1 MMLKKFTWSLLIG
14 LLALGGEAGVINTI
28 NCPDC
33 GSDVSVRAVFC
44 PKCGCSKEAIVQH
57 YRAVENASKLSDSEA
72 KALLGSAYMGQMGRV
87 RFFRERRQIESVL
100 TNFTDSVKTYSPEA
114 KKGAESAS
122 VKAKKILKMGFT
134 LDQIFTMRMD
144 LVDELLGRR
153 RNMVIP

>member
-1 MMLKKFTWSLLIG
+1 MMQVRIIASAVLCLLAYVGIAG
-14 LLALGGEAGVINTI
+14 LLNTI

-153 RNMVIP
+153 RNIVIP

>member
-1 MMLKKFTWSLLIG
+1 MLVRIVGSTVVCLLAYAGTAG
-14 LLALGGEAGVINTI
+14 LLNII

-33 GSDVSVRAVFC
+33 GADVSVRAVFC

-57 YRAVENASKLSDSEA
+57 YRAVENASKLSESEA

-87 RFFRERRQIESVL
+87 QFFRERRQIESVL

>member
-1 MMLKKFTWSLLIG
+1 MLVRIVGSTVICLLAYAGTAG
-14 LLALGGEAGVINTI
+14 LLNII

-33 GSDVSVRAVFC
+33 GADVSVRAVFC

-57 YRAVENASKLSDSEA
+57 YRAVENASKLSESEA

>member
-1 MMLKKFTWSLLIG
+1 MRSVLLLVCASLSVGAFAG
-14 LLALGGEAGVINTI
+14 LLNTI

-33 GSDVSVRAVFC
+33 GFDVSIRSVFC
-44 PKCGCSKEAIVQH
+44 PKCGCSKEAITQH
-57 YRAVENASKLSDSEA
+57 YRAVENASRLSDSEA
-72 KALLGSAYMGQMGRV
+72 KTLLGAAYMGQMGRV

-122 VKAKKILKMGFT
+122 VKTKKILKMGFT

>member
-1 MMLKKFTWSLLIG
+1 MMQVRIIASAVLCLLAYVGIAG
-14 LLALGGEAGVINTI
+14 LLNTI

-44 PKCGCSKEAIVQH
+44 PKCGCSKESIAQH
-57 YRAVENASKLSDSEA
+57 YQAIENASKMSDSDVR
-72 KALLGSAYMGQMGRV
+72 ALLGSSYMGQMGRV

-114 KKGAESAS
+114 KKGAELAS
-122 VKAKKILKMGFT
+122 VKVKKILKMGFT

-153 RNMVIP
+153 RNMVTR

>member
-1 MMLKKFTWSLLIG
+1 MQVRIVGVAVVCLLAYAGMAG
-14 LLALGGEAGVINTI
+14 LLNII

-33 GSDVSVRAVFC
+33 GSDVSIRAVFC
-44 PKCGCSKEAIVQH
+44 PKCGCTKEAITQH

-100 TNFTDSVKTYSPEA
+100 TNFTDSVKAYSPEA
-114 KKGAESAS
+114 KKGAELAS
-122 VKAKKILKMGFT
+122 VKVKMILKMGFT

-153 RNMVIP
+153 RKMVAP

>member
-1 MMLKKFTWSLLIG
+1 MQVKIVGAAVVCLLAYAGMAG
-14 LLALGGEAGVINTI
+14 LLNII

-33 GSDVSVRAVFC
+33 GSDVSIRAVFC
-44 PKCGCSKEAIVQH
+44 PKCGCTKEAITQH

>member
-1 MMLKKFTWSLLIG
+1 MLVRIVGSTVVCLLAYAGTAG
-14 LLALGGEAGVINTI
+14 LLNII

-33 GSDVSVRAVFC
+33 GADVSVRAVFC

-57 YRAVENASKLSDSEA
+57 YRAVENASKLSESEA

>member
-1 MMLKKFTWSLLIG
+1 MQVRIVVSAVLCLLAYVGMAG
-14 LLALGGEAGVINTI
+14 LLNII

-44 PKCGCSKEAIVQH
+44 PKCGCTKEAIAQH
-57 YRAVENASKLSDSEA
+57 FRAVENASKLSDSEA
-72 KALLGSAYMGQMGRV
+72 KAVLGSAYMGQMGRV

-100 TNFTDSVKTYSPEA
+100 TNFTDSVKTYSLEA
-114 KKGAESAS
+114 KKEAESAS

-134 LDQIFTMRMD
+134 LDQIFTTRMD